1 MNELSNSTVSVVE
14 LTEESI
20 NETLAKLRELCDG
33 KPTLKPDRIVVT
45 KEGLELQRQRGEA
58 MGIPG
63 ARLQDRIDRELVR
76 AMSGGY
82 DVEINSAGPKG
93 ITIEHVR
100 WPRAFLPDSRQESR
114 EGGIGP
120 HQPCAGVGATEDQ
133 SEG

>member
-1 MNELSNSTVSVVE
+1 MNEFSNSAVE
-14 LTEESI
+14 IDPLTPEM
-20 NETLAKLRELCDG
+20 KR
-33 KPTLKPDRIVVT
+33 KIVA
-45 KEGLELQRQRGEA
+45 L
-58 MGIPG
+58 M
-63 ARLQDRIDRELVR
+63 QDSIDRELVR